1 MSNTVGLIGR
11 LIPLRIFRV
20 SSLVDIAT
28 LALTDGRRPPHAM
41 AGRTAAVA

>member
-11 LIPLRIFRV
+11 RIARRIFRV

-28 LALTDGRRPPHAM
+28 LAPTDGRRPACAM